1 MDSTEQPAPRRPVPA
16 PPAHCA
22 SPRPPACGWG
32 CAPRGRRSSFST
44 VVLARPP
51 LEAVTGPEQLAP
63 QVLTAAEVTERVR
76 AAMEP
81 VCTRKPRVA

>member
-1 MDSTEQPAPRRPVPA
+1 
-16 PPAHCA
+16 
-22 SPRPPACGWG
+22 
-32 CAPRGRRSSFST
+32 
-44 VVLARPP
+44 
-51 LEAVTGPEQLAP
+51 VTGPEQLAP